1 MIGGRSRSTPL
12 TRNKKC
18 MKRTILYIAVLL
30 ALTLILWG
38 CNPQEAGSGET
49 TLPDTTE
56 NGALQDTTVDEARDS
71 EEIDLFPTDAP
82 TDPPVMS
89 PTVPLTDPPKTPST
103 APPTTPPTDPPDT
116 TVEETE
122 ETEEQTTQG
131 GIELPFIPG

>member
-30 ALTLILWG
+30 ALALILWG
-38 CNPQEAGSGET
+38 CNPQEAGNRET
-49 TLPDTTE
+49 TLHDITE
-56 NGALQDTTVDEARDS
+56 NGALQDTTVDQTQG
-71 EEIDLFPTDAP
+71 EEIDLYPTDAP
-82 TDPPVMS
+82 TDPPITS
-89 PTVPLTDPPKTPST
+89 PTDAPTDPPTDPPTTPPT
-103 APPTTPPTDPPDT
+103 ASPTTPPTDPPDIT
-116 TVEETE
+116 EE